1 MTTKNTCWWWEEI
14 HKYTILKY
22 TMTTKN
28 SCWWWEEIHK
38 YATGRAIPR
47 SSVWALEPTENVMLH
62 YYLLKK
68 YPYYIN
74 LQNHE
79 TQTSLCCDLRNSTWN
94 IITSIPNNQG
104 EVSLGGSPTINVTLP
119 TTTTTNKR
127 QHNNIQSSCEEFLC
141 MVFSWFVDNVV
152 SRWVDFVLWKN

>member
-62 YYLLKK
+62 YLLKK

-79 TQTSLCCDLRNSTWN
+79 TQTSLCFVLKYSTWN

-119 TTTTTNKR
+119 TTTTTNK
-127 QHNNIQSSCEEFLC
+127 HSTT
-141 MVFSWFVDNVV
+141 FSLVTKNLFVWF
-152 SRWVDFVLWKN
+152 SRGF